1 MTSTRRRS
9 YQSVMLIVALLSQ
22 LIVVS
27 RSANAQQIKVTVGQP
42 SIWSLE
48 QAHYLLAQIRE
59 RNMGIRNPILSEA
72 DLDPNATNAT
82 RLDALRTLFEIGV
95 SYDQRLGLTN
105 SLNRQN
111 LGFNQSRRQELF
123 TRRSSLFDQKNRNL
137 ESLGR
142 LRGELSAMEETT
154 VNEETRNLK
163 KREIQ
168 SLEDQ
173 NKTIDD
179 QLGNLSREIELVGGG
194 SDQLSSPS
202 TQGGPGPFSDGLA
215 NRIGKAITDDF
226 AKDAAKNP
234 RLAATVKLDNY
245 VQMQYELLAKQLT
258 LLRDEVGPNHR
269 LVFLELPTSIYA
281 VPGRGDEWSAQSN
294 WEVTG
299 YYRENKYAKAL
310 SALAQRLTDLSAQL
324 TSDIARTADPY
335 EHIRLRKRY
344 RVQQRAINREIANT
358 ERAFYEERAESLKHG
373 GVVFAYPRDAGTGFR
388 SINATS
394 LFESGDIS
402 DLRTLAAKLNTWA
415 DPAPVYLKGLL
426 SAPTRALLPTCATNP
441 TNVCL
446 NALINDLNSIISS
459 PTNHWSSG
467 NFGNVDVS
475 QEAIL
480 LYSIGPTGDDL
491 VAFNRLLIEDTF
503 PREIKKRR
511 NKEARVIDLIPR
523 QSSLNVSDLK
533 EIVKERGA
541 KLVFSFLIG
550 IGGSVNYQ
558 QRRERFEQFQQ
569 QEVYAAGYGKGE
581 STFGWNFSPMPG
593 TKRLAPGVRTTY
605 AVLVVP
611 RDAARIQIKAT
622 PRPFRTNQAPGE
634 SGTPTTFELD
644 VPNGPGDEGFFVTRV
659 DYPLVAVNQRSVV
672 VLRGDFSSQTGI
684 LINGTPLVRAVGVA
698 NPWLGSEREKPLTNV
713 SLGEP
718 DTTIKGFYEVINANQ
733 VIMIFLMPRD
743 FKGTPHITLV
753 SPGRARSIND
763 ITMNINGEPW
773 KRLKDYNDGYMIG
786 AKAKDPETPLTIGD
800 IEIAAERPAP
810 GAAAAQGYV
819 KANVNLKV
827 AGSKNGTLRIFFNTA
842 QVVPTPIGGG
852 LYQFEVQLPLNRE
865 TVSIAITEGEEVD
878 TKHYDNPA
886 FAKFAVTQRHYDL
899 ADPEDPDDDSVTLVI
914 EGRRIGDLEVTT
926 DSASYAWQ
934 SRSFNQG
941 ILLIS
946 GLKGSPSLVKF
957 TDRLTG
963 EALAP
968 IPIYRTKPKPKP
980 KPGNSEGSGE
990 RRP

>member
-1 MTSTRRRS
+1 MISTRRRS
-9 YQSVMLIVALLSQ
+9 YQSGLLIVAFLSQ
-22 LIVVS
+22 LILVPKTVE
-27 RSANAQQIKVTVGQP
+27 AQQIKVTVGQP

-95 SYDQRLGLTN
+95 SYDQGLGLTN

-111 LGFNQSRRQELF
+111 LEFNQSRRQDLF
-123 TRRSSLFDQKNRNL
+123 ARRSSLFDQKNRNL
-137 ESLGR
+137 DNLGR
-142 LRGELSAMEETT
+142 LRGDLSALDDTPA
-154 VNEETRNLK
+154 NEETRNQK

-179 QLGNLSREIELVGGG
+179 QLGNLSSEIGLIGGG
-194 SDQLSSPS
+194 SEQLSSPS
-202 TQGGPGPFSDGLA
+202 PQAGPGSFSDAFA

-234 RLAATVKLDNY
+234 RLAASVKLDNY

-258 LLRDEVGPNHR
+258 LLRDEVGPNQR

-281 VPGRGDEWSAQSN
+281 VPGRGNEWSAQSN

-299 YYRENKYAKAL
+299 YYRENKYAKTL
-310 SALAQRLTDLSAQL
+310 SALNLRLDDLHALL
-324 TSDIARTADPY
+324 TSDIAKTKDVY
-335 EHIRLRKRY
+335 EQIRLRKRY
-344 RVQQRAINREIANT
+344 RVQRRAIYREIANT
-358 ERAFYEERAESLKHG
+358 ERAFYDERADSLKHG
-373 GVVFAYPRDAGTGFR
+373 DAAFSGPYDTGTGFR
-388 SINATS
+388 SINTTS
-394 LFESGDIS
+394 LFEPGDIN
-402 DLRTLAAKLNTWA
+402 DLGRLAGKLNAAA
-415 DPAPVYLKGLL
+415 DPASVYLKAQL
-426 SAPTRALLPTCATNP
+426 SAPTLGLLTRCTTNP
-441 TNVCL
+441 TNDCL
-446 NALINDLNSIISS
+446 SALTNDLNKIIASG
-459 PTNHWSSG
+459 TNHYSG
-467 NFGNVDVS
+467 GAFGNVDLS
-475 QEAIL
+475 SDAIL
-480 LYSIGPTGDDL
+480 LNSSNPSGDDL
-491 VAFNRLLIEDTF
+491 VTLNRLLIEDTY
-503 PREIKKRR
+503 PRAIRKRR
-511 NKEARVIDLIPR
+511 KNEARVIDLIPR

-533 EIVKERGA
+533 EIIQERGA
-541 KLVFSFLIG
+541 KMVFSFLIG
-550 IGGSVNYQ
+550 IGGSINYQ

-581 STFGWNFSPMPG
+581 STFGWNFTPMPG

-611 RDAARIQIKAT
+611 RDASRIQLKAT
-622 PRPFRTNQAPGE
+622 PRPFRTDKAPGE

-698 NPWLGSEREKPLTNV
+698 NPWLGSEREKPQTNL

-733 VIMIFLMPRD
+733 LIMIFMMPKD
-743 FKGTPHITLV
+743 FKGTPQITLV
-753 SPGRARSIND
+753 SPGRARYIND

-773 KRLKDYNDGYMIG
+773 KKLKEYNDGYMIG
-786 AKAKDPETPLTIGD
+786 AKDKDPQTPLTIGD
-800 IEIAAERPAP
+800 VEMAPERPAP
-810 GAAAAQGYV
+810 GAAAIQGFI

-827 AGSKNGTLRIFFNTA
+827 AGSKNGTPKIYFNTA
-842 QVVPTPIGGG
+842 QVAPTSLGGG

-865 TVSIAITEGEEVD
+865 SVSFAITEGDEVD
-878 TKHYDNPA
+878 TKQYDNPA
-886 FAKFAVTQRHYDL
+886 FAKFAVTQRHYDQG
-899 ADPEDPDDDSVTLVI
+899 DPEDPDDDSVTLVI
-914 EGRRIGDLEVTT
+914 EGRRIGDLDVTT
-926 DSASYAWQ
+926 DSASYVWE
-934 SRSFNQG
+934 SHSFNQG
-941 ILLIS
+941 VLLIT

-968 IPIYRTKPKPKP
+968 IPIYRQKPKPKS
-980 KPGNSEGSGE
+980 KPGTSEGSGE
-990 RRP
+990 RKP